1 MVTNLPAKAKAI
13 WAKAMMA
20 KEPEEKL
27 ELLKQFYSS
36 FPKHKATERLEVQI
50 KRQIKKLEE
59 EIENKKKKHG
69 KVINIW
75 SVKKEGDIQVTIL
88 GTFYDTLE
96 FFEKVIGLKVDQF
109 DVYTRPQ
116 IGTLKIDSILLQILL
131 CPFDKSIGEEKQK
144 KFSNLL
150 YNADLFLII
159 LPKTNYASYFN
170 ELISWLEQNNIIINA
185 RKKEVKIE
193 RTTEGGIRIVGKS
206 KFITEEEIKNFLREY
221 NIVNGIIKVSIE
233 TTLEDLETAIFG
245 QVSKPAIILC
255 NNIEQE
261 KEIKK
266 YYTGICNLNIFFEK
280 KEFLKKILE
289 ILGIIRIYTRRKDG
303 IVAERPLLIEKGKAV
318 IDVAKIIHK
327 EMAKNFQY
335 AKLNRNGEELK
346 VGRYFILE
354 DGDIVEIRSR

>member
-13 WAKAMMA
+13 WTKAMMA
-20 KEPEEKL
+20 KDPEEKL

-69 KVINIW
+69 KVLNIW
-75 SVKKEGDIQVTIL
+75 NVKKEGDIQVTVL
-88 GTFYDTLE
+88 GTFNDVLE
-96 FFEKVIGLKVDQF
+96 FFEKIIGLKVDQF
-109 DVYTRPQ
+109 EAYTRPQ
-116 IGTLKIDSILLQILL
+116 IGTLKIDSILLQVLL
-131 CPFDKSIGEEKQK
+131 CPFDESLSEEKQK

-159 LPKTNYASYFN
+159 LPNTDYTTYFN
-170 ELISWLEQNNIIINA
+170 KLITWLEQNNIILNA
-185 RKKEVKIE
+185 KRKEAKIE
-193 RTTEGGIRIVGKS
+193 RTSEGGIRVVGKS
-206 KFITEEEIKNFLREY
+206 MFITEEEIKNFLREY
-221 NIVNGIIKVSIE
+221 NIFNCIVRVSVE
-233 TTLEDLETAIFG
+233 TTLEDLEAVLFG
-245 QVSKPAIILC
+245 QVSKPAILLC

-261 KEIKK
+261 EIKK
-266 YYTGICNLNIFFEK
+266 YYYLEVYNLNRFFKEK
-280 KEFLKKILE
+280 DFLKKVLE
-289 ILGIIRIYTRRKDG
+289 ILGIIRVYTRRKDG
-303 IVAERPLLIEKGKAV
+303 IVAERPLLIERGKTV
-318 IDVAKIIHK
+318 IDIAKIIHN

-346 VGRYFILE
+346 VGKYFILE